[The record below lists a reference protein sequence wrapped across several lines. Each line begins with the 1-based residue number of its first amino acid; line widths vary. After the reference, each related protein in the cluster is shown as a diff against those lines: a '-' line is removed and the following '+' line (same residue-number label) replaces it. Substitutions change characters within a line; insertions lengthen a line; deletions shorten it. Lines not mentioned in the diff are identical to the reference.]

1 MEATIFNPTQ
11 LHLLK
16 MFSYAKNEDSLDE
29 IKKALTAYFSK
40 KVEDEMDELWEIG
53 EWDDKKNES
62 ILKEHLRTSYRD

>member
-16 MFSYAKNEDSLDE
+16 NEESLDE

>member
-62 ILKEHLRTSYRD
+62 ILKKHLRTSYRD